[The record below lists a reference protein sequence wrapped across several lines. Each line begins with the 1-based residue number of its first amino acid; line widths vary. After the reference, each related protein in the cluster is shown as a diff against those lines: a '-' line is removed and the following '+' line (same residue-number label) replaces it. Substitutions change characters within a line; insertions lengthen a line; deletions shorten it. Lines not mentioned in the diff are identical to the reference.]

1 MTAAEERTRFAADS
15 MLGSLARWLRMLG
28 YDTAYQKDLDD
39 GALVQLARDEKRRI
53 LTRDR
58 LLSKQPDSIYIESDD
73 LDSQLRLVN
82 EACELVF
89 DEAEIR
95 CSACNGDL
103 AEVAKGEIEDQVPKG
118 AFDSNDRFWKCAD
131 CGKIYWRGS
140 HWLGILERFRKLN
153 LA

>member
-1 MTAAEERTRFAADS
+1 MTADGDRPRFAADS

-28 YDTAYQKDLDD
+28 YDTTYGKDLDD
-39 GALVQLARDEKRRI
+39 GALAQLASAEQRRI

-58 LLSKQPDSIYIESDD
+58 ELSKKPGAIFVEPDD
-73 LDSQLRLVN
+73 LESQLKLVN
-82 EACELVF
+82 EECKLSFEEGA
-89 DEAEIR
+89 IR
-95 CSACNGDL
+95 CSTCNGGL
-103 AEVAKGEIEDQVPKG
+103 AEVAKDEVKDRVPGG
-118 AFDSNDRFWKCAD
+118 ALASNDRFWKCDD